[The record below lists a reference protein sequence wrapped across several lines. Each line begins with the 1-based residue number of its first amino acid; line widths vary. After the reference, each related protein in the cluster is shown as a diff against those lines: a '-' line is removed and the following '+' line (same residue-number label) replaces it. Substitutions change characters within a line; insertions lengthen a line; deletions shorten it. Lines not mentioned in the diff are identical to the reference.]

1 VARHVFLCQLRWSDM
16 DAFGHVNNVVF
27 LHYLQ
32 EARVDMLFVHAP
44 WAGAARL
51 ADGVVVARQEIDYRQ
66 PLVFRPEPVRV
77 ESWVSQVGNA
87 SFTIAYQVRDDDVVY
102 VDASS
107 VMVPFDMATGRPRR
121 ISAEERAV
129 LDTLTDTS

>member
-1 VARHVFLCQLRWSDM
+1 
-16 DAFGHVNNVVF
+16 
-27 LHYLQ
+27 
-32 EARVDMLFVHAP
+32 
-44 WAGAARL
+44 
-51 ADGVVVARQEIDYRQ
+51 
-66 PLVFRPEPVRV
+66 VFRPEPVLV

-107 VMVPFDMATGRPRR
+107 VMVPFDVATGRPRR

-129 LDTLTDTS
+129 LDSLTDTE